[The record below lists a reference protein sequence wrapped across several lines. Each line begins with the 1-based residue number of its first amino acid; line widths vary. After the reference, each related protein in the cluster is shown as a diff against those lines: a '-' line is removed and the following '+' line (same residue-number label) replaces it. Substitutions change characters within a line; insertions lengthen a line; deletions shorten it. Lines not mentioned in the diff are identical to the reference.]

1 MQNRLYFISPIND
14 RAFFIRRQQNN
25 EQAKGWLDSDRG
37 EKWEDRSS
45 IIDWGLLKNK
55 TDPDF
60 SGKSRSDSCVSRLYV
75 HQILRRRAKST
86 KRNLSSRWI
95 DSVYSKQ
102 RVSSRYTRLRTVT
115 TCRSIRSRNSL
126 LTGSTVISFCA

>member
-45 IIDWGLLKNK
+45 IIESGAIEKQNRPRLLGEVQVCFMCF
-55 TDPDF
+55 T
-60 SGKSRSDSCVSRLYV
+60 
-75 HQILRRRAKST
+75 
-86 KRNLSSRWI
+86 
-95 DSVYSKQ
+95 
-102 RVSSRYTRLRTVT
+102 
-115 TCRSIRSRNSL
+115 SIRPSNLAS
-126 LTGSTVISFCA
+126 TGKVHKAEFIQSVDRFGVFKTARVF

>member
-1 MQNRLYFISPIND
+1 MIVPFLFVGNRTTNKQKDGSI
-14 RAFFIRRQQNN
+14 AT
-25 EQAKGWLDSDRG
+25 EAKNGRIDPVL
-37 EKWEDRSS
+37 SS
-45 IIDWGLLKNK
+45 RGLLKNK

-60 SGKSRSDSCVSRLYV
+60 SGKSRSVSCVSRLYV

-102 RVSSRYTRLRTVT
+102 RVSSRYTRLRTVET
-115 TCRSIRSRNSL
+115 KVVEIRNSL

>member
-45 IIDWGLLKNK
+45 IIEWEA
-55 TDPDF
+55 
-60 SGKSRSDSCVSRLYV
+60 
-75 HQILRRRAKST
+75 IE
-86 KRNLSSRWI
+86 
-95 DSVYSKQ
+95 KQ
-102 RVSSRYTRLRTVT
+102 NRP
-115 TCRSIRSRNSL
+115 SL
-126 LTGSTVISFCA
+126 LGEVQV

>member
-45 IIDWGLLKNK
+45 IIESGAIEKRLFVNK
-55 TDPDF
+55 D
-60 SGKSRSDSCVSRLYV
+60 
-75 HQILRRRAKST
+75 
-86 KRNLSSRWI
+86 
-95 DSVYSKQ
+95 
-102 RVSSRYTRLRTVT
+102 
-115 TCRSIRSRNSL
+115 
-126 LTGSTVISFCA
+126 

>member
-45 IIDWGLLKNK
+45 IIESGAIEKRLFVNKDWWVVQNQIWVRMNHILAQIFCYLTLINWLIKK
-55 TDPDF
+55 ILILMF
-60 SGKSRSDSCVSRLYV
+60 SNDL
-75 HQILRRRAKST
+75 
-86 KRNLSSRWI
+86 NP
-95 DSVYSKQ
+95 
-102 RVSSRYTRLRTVT
+102 
-115 TCRSIRSRNSL
+115 
-126 LTGSTVISFCA
+126 